1 MPLHVGKG
9 RDVSTA
15 IADIIDYVEN
25 PRKTDFG
32 KFIYGY
38 ECDTR
43 IADAEFLLSKRQY
56 LNLTGRDRGADDVI
70 AYHLRQA
77 FKPGEVTP
85 EEANQIGRE
94 LALKLT
100 KGNHA
105 FVVCTHVDKHH
116 VHNHIIINSTAL
128 DCTRKFRNFWGSTW
142 AIRRMNDKLCLEH
155 GLSIVENPKPS
166 RDHYGTWLGN
176 TKQPS
181 FQEQLRRAIDA
192 ALEERPKDFEDFL
205 KKLEAAGIEV
215 NRERKNL
222 RLRGPGQKNYTRCN
236 TLKGDYT
243 EQAIQERI
251 EGTRTVKPRRT
262 FSQKPAPKVGL
273 LVDIEA
279 AVRAGK
285 GPGYERWAKVF
296 NLKQLSQA
304 VIYLKE
310 HGDMSYEDLLEKA
323 AAATISFN
331 ALSAKI
337 KELESQMTANGEL
350 QKQIVNYAK
359 TRAVYVEYRKAGYSK
374 KFRAEHEADILLHQA
389 AKKYFDSIGI
399 TKLPSV
405 KSLREEYAG
414 LLEQKRKAYGKS
426 RNLSGICQY
435 PKKICWM
442 EPYIREER
450 MKLHA
455 SGEDYLEAILMLQKK
470 SGMVRSVDLARH
482 MGFSK
487 PSISHAVGV
496 LRDGGFLT
504 VDKDGFLHLTDI
516 GREIAEKIYERH
528 RFFTE
533 QLVAA
538 GVDQETA
545 EQDACR
551 IEHAISEESFQKLK
565 DALRKEGDDMGN

>member
-1 MPLHVGKG
+1 MATTRLMPLHVGKG

-25 PRKTDFG
+25 PQKTDFG

-43 IADAEFLLSKRQY
+43 IADAEFLLSKQQY

-116 VHNHIIINSTAL
+116 VHNHIIINSTIL

-142 AIRRMNDKLCLEH
+142 AVRRMNDKLCLEH

-192 ALEERPKDFEDFL
+192 ALEERPKDFKEFL

-215 NRERKNL
+215 NQERKNL
-222 RLRGPGQKNYTRCN
+222 RLRVPGQKNYTRCN

-251 EGTRTVKPRRT
+251 GGIRTVKPRRT
-262 FSQKPAPKVGL
+262 FSQKPTPKVGL

-310 HGDMSYEDLLEKA
+310 HGDMSYEDLQEKT
-323 AAATISFN
+323 AAATVSFN
-331 ALSAKI
+331 ALSAQI
-337 KELESQMTANGEL
+337 KELESRMTSNGEL

-359 TRAVYVEYRKAGYSK
+359 TRAVYVDYRKAGYSK
-374 KFRAEHEADILLHQA
+374 KFRSEHEADILLHQA
-389 AKKYFDSIGI
+389 AKKYFDSMGI

-405 KSLREEYAG
+405 KSLREEYAD
-414 LLEQKRKAYGKS
+414 LLEQKRKAYAAYKQTRSDMKELHNIKANVDYLLDVPSSQEQQKDKQKS
-426 RNLSGICQY
+426 RQ
-435 PKKICWM
+435 
-442 EPYIREER
+442 
-450 MKLHA
+450 
-455 SGEDYLEAILMLQKK
+455 
-470 SGMVRSVDLARH
+470 
-482 MGFSK
+482 
-487 PSISHAVGV
+487 
-496 LRDGGFLT
+496 
-504 VDKDGFLHLTDI
+504 
-516 GREIAEKIYERH
+516 
-528 RFFTE
+528 
-533 QLVAA
+533 
-538 GVDQETA
+538 
-545 EQDACR
+545 
-551 IEHAISEESFQKLK
+551 
-565 DALRKEGDDMGN
+565 